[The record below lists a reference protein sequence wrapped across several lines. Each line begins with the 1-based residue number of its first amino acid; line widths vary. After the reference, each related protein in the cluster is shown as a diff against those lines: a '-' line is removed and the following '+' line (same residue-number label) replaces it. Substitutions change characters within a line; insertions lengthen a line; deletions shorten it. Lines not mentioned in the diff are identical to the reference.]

1 MHKKG
6 AFGVM
11 AANPLAFLAASTMG
25 LGVNFLSYYVIQVRP
40 IQARIQALF

>member
-40 IQARIQALF
+40 IQARI